1 MRDVGKATELRVG
14 ENVEVKESDSKVMP
28 GLQYKRKDDLA
39 YQHIKFQESGHF
51 ARVVQQRGH
60 PRGQPEANRGRVWG
74 GAELSGS
81 SSGKF

>member
-1 MRDVGKATELRVG
+1 MHHVGKATELRVG
-14 ENVEVKESDSKVMP
+14 ENIEVKENGSKVMP

-51 ARVVQQRGH
+51 ARVGQQGGH

-74 GAELSGS
+74 AELSGS